1 MKKSTLTTQA
11 VVATGIGA
19 AVFFI
24 LFKFVAIPTGI
35 PNTQINVAE
44 AWLAL
49 IAANFGPVVGA
60 LVALIG
66 HTLNDAVS
74 YGSVWWT
81 WVVADGLFG
90 FLIGLIARRLQLT
103 NGDLTTKK
111 LIYFNVGQLIANFI
125 AWSIVAPLGD
135 ILVYSEPANKVF
147 LQGIIS
153 TIVNFLSIAIL
164 GTLLLIAYNR
174 TQVKRGSLKKE
185 D

>member
-1 MKKSTLTTQA
+1 MKKSYLTTKA

-19 AVFFI
+19 AVFFV

-66 HTLNDAVS
+66 HTLNDAIS
-74 YGSVWWT
+74 YGSVWWS
-81 WVVADGLFG
+81 WVIADGLFG
-90 FLIGLIARRLQLT
+90 LLIGLAAKRLALT
-103 NGDLTTKK
+103 DGNLTTQK
-111 LIYFNVGQLIANFI
+111 LVLFNVWQLVANAI
-125 AWSIVAPLGD
+125 AWAIVAPLGD
-135 ILVYSEPANKVF
+135 ILIYSEPAKKVF
-147 LQGIIS
+147 LQGGV
-153 TIVNFLSIAIL
+153 TTVVNFLSIAIL
-164 GTLLLIAYNR
+164 GTILLVAFNK
-174 TQVKRGSLKKE
+174 TQVKKGSLKKE